1 MSSRAAPVD
10 QGLVPPSAQGVM
22 LETQDPAPRWDPCME
37 PASPSACVSAS
48 LYVCHK
54 KKVNSLE
61 FPHQLQNFLA
71 KTSFIFPSFP
81 SLSPVFKSNFWG
93 HLGGPSQL

>member
-54 KKVNSLE
+54 KKSE
-61 FPHQLQNFLA
+61 FSRISSPTP
-71 KTSFIFPSFP
+71 KFPS
-81 SLSPVFKSNFWG
+81 
-93 HLGGPSQL
+93 